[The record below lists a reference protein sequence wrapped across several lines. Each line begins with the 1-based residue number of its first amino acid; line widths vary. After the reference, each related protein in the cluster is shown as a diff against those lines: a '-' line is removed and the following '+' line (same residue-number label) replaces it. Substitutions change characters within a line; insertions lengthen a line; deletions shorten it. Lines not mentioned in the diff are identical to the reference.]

1 MKKETKNIIYIS
13 INQRRKIQANQ
24 GFLKKKKENDR
35 LKSQSDLEEKK
46 IRSAPDLIS
55 LLTRQK
61 DYQVFDLSMID
72 RFAMKQLAYREAT
85 PVSERWSARLR
96 LLDRLES
103 PRKYR
108 CPILINQPGVPF
120 PGFINRGPRFV
131 EADTTKYTSNDDSS
145 IHFLPYDTIKRKG
158 FTRPTHEAG
167 LNRRY
172 RFAIKI
178 HVFKAVLFLFFFN
191 GFEIAIPIHDIE
203 VS

>member
-1 MKKETKNIIYIS
+1 M
-13 INQRRKIQANQ
+13 
-24 GFLKKKKENDR
+24 
-35 LKSQSDLEEKK
+35 
-46 IRSAPDLIS
+46 
-55 LLTRQK
+55 
-61 DYQVFDLSMID
+61 
-72 RFAMKQLAYREAT
+72 
-85 PVSERWSARLR
+85 
-96 LLDRLES
+96 
-103 PRKYR
+103 
-108 CPILINQPGVPF
+108 
-120 PGFINRGPRFV
+120 

-191 GFEIAIPIHDIE
+191 CFEIAISIHDIE

>member
-1 MKKETKNIIYIS
+1 MKKETKNILDKSKKKNTSKPRI
-13 INQRRKIQANQ
+13 
-24 GFLKKKKENDR
+24 LKKRKENDR

-178 HVFKAVLFLFFFN
+178 HVFKAVLFLFF
-191 GFEIAIPIHDIE
+191 
-203 VS
+203 